1 MRIHDGWVLIFIV
14 SFKSNVQSNNLSSS
28 LREKGLRSTKQRL
41 CVYDVI
47 LDKRDHPTADDIFL
61 RVRKKLPKISYAT
74 VYNCLETFVQCG
86 LVKKIN
92 LDRNSS
98 RYCPNLAPHAHFK
111 CAKTDKIIDLPIDE
125 KTLDSLKSI
134 VPEGFSHADFD
145 LSFHGTSPSNN

>member
-1 MRIHDGWVLIFIV
+1 MSSKNIKQPEEL
-14 SFKSNVQSNNLSSS
+14 SYSLKS
-28 LREKGLRSTKQRL
+28 KGLRSTKQRL

-61 RVRKKLPKISYAT
+61 RVKKKLPKISFAT
-74 VYNCLETFVQCG
+74 VYNCLETFVECG

-98 RYCPNLAPHAHFK
+98 RYCPNLSPHAHFK
-111 CAKTDKIIDLPIDE
+111 CAKTGRIIDLPITP
-125 KTLDSLKSI
+125 KTLNSLKSI
-134 VPEGFSHADFD
+134 VPAGFSHTGFD

>member
-1 MRIHDGWVLIFIV
+1 MLTNSSI
-14 SFKSNVQSNNLSSS
+14 SNTQNLSFS
-28 LREKGLRSTKQRL
+28 LKKKGLRSTKQRL

-47 LDKRDHPTADDIFL
+47 LEKRDHPTADDIFL
-61 RVRKKLPKISYAT
+61 RVRRKLPKISFAT
-74 VYNCLETFVQCG
+74 VYNCLETFVECG

-111 CAKTDKIIDLPIDE
+111 CKDTGKIIDLPINKD
-125 KTLDSLKSI
+125 TLNTLNNILPK
-134 VPEGFSHADFD
+134 GFCHVGFD

>member
-1 MRIHDGWVLIFIV
+1 MDTIYTV
-14 SFKSNVQSNNLSSS
+14 SLNSSISSTKNLSFS
-28 LREKGLRSTKQRL
+28 LQKMGLRSTKQRL

-47 LDKRDHPTADDIFL
+47 LEKRDHPTADDIFL
-61 RVRKKLPKISYAT
+61 RVRRKLPKISFAT
-74 VYNCLETFVQCG
+74 VYNCLETFVECG

-111 CAKTDKIIDLPIDE
+111 CTDSGKIIDLPINKD
-125 KTLDSLKSI
+125 TLNTINTILPK
-134 VPEGFSHADFD
+134 GFSHVGFD

>member
-1 MRIHDGWVLIFIV
+1 M
-14 SFKSNVQSNNLSSS
+14 SFNPSTSNTQNLSFS
-28 LREKGLRSTKQRL
+28 LKKKGLRSTKQRL

-47 LDKRDHPTADDIFL
+47 LEKRDHPTADDIFL
-61 RVRKKLPKISYAT
+61 RVRRKLPKISFAT
-74 VYNCLETFVQCG
+74 VYNCLETFVECG

-111 CAKTDKIIDLPIDE
+111 CTDSGKIIDLPINKD
-125 KTLDSLKSI
+125 TLNKINTILPK
-134 VPEGFSHADFD
+134 GFSHVGFD

>member
-1 MRIHDGWVLIFIV
+1 MSLNP
-14 SFKSNVQSNNLSSS
+14 STSNTQNLSFS
-28 LREKGLRSTKQRL
+28 LKKKGLRSTKQRL

-47 LDKRDHPTADDIFL
+47 LEKRDHPTADDIFL
-61 RVRKKLPKISYAT
+61 RVRRKLPKISFAT
-74 VYNCLETFVQCG
+74 VYNCLETFVECG

-111 CAKTDKIIDLPIDE
+111 CTDTGRIIDLPINKD
-125 KTLDSLKSI
+125 TLNILNTILPK
-134 VPEGFSHADFD
+134 GFCHVGFD

>member
-1 MRIHDGWVLIFIV
+1 MSLNP
-14 SFKSNVQSNNLSSS
+14 STSNTQNLSFS
-28 LREKGLRSTKQRL
+28 LKKKGLRSTKQRL

-47 LDKRDHPTADDIFL
+47 LEKRDHPTADDIFL
-61 RVRKKLPKISYAT
+61 RVRRKLPKISFAT
-74 VYNCLETFVQCG
+74 VYNCLETFVECG

-111 CAKTDKIIDLPIDE
+111 CKDTGKIIDLPINKD
-125 KTLDSLKSI
+125 TLNTLNNILPK
-134 VPEGFSHADFD
+134 GFSHVGFD

>member
-1 MRIHDGWVLIFIV
+1 M
-14 SFKSNVQSNNLSSS
+14 SNNPSIPNAQDLSFS
-28 LREKGLRSTKQRL
+28 LKKKGLRSTTQRL

-47 LDKRDHPTADDIFL
+47 MEKRDHPTADDIFL
-61 RVRKKLPKISYAT
+61 RVRKKLPKISFAT
-74 VYNCLETFVQCG
+74 VYNCLETFVECG

-111 CAKTDKIIDLPIDE
+111 CTDTGKIIDLPINQE
-125 KTLDSLKSI
+125 TLNTLNTI
-134 VPEGFSHADFD
+134 LPQGFSHSGFD